1 MQVGVLTFSV
11 GGKEGVRATYKI
23 TNRSRAA
30 LRRLEVR
37 SMRRDEAGGQPGPN
51 LTYQRCKAAGQRGEN
66 LLLEATHSKNWT
78 KTYSNDAENV
88 IMEADTGYCP
98 PPNPTYSPVRTI
110 FGRLAERFR
119 RSPAP
124 SVVG

>member
-1 MQVGVLTFSV
+1 MQVGVLAFSA

-51 LTYQRCKAAGQRGEN
+51 LTYQRCISNSRFEFVYPPWHFPR
-66 LLLEATHSKNWT
+66 LLNRVQQFPFRVWS
-78 KTYSNDAENV
+78 
-88 IMEADTGYCP
+88 
-98 PPNPTYSPVRTI
+98 PTLGTFS
-110 FGRLAERFR
+110 
-119 RSPAP
+119 AP
-124 SVVG
+124 